1 MKRDTAVDV
10 LICQSF
16 SKICK
21 REKSKLVDYSDLNV
35 TALFRTTSPS
45 VSHYQRF
52 HLLKL
57 FPFIICC
64 CAAVKNPTHL
74 FHSLNFLIYLST
86 EVTNF
91 HLSNPM
97 QPVRKHWATVLQ
109 VWITYLSPVNYTK
122 YNSQGGGGGENGA
135 VWRQEDDKNPTCG
148 RKSLAKQIPMDFVF
162 RSFQLYWLPCQHDHD
177 NHIVQSYWWFLPLWV
192 PADNMLPHA
201 CGVFACSGTQLTM

>member
-64 CAAVKNPTHL
+64 CAAVRNPTHL

-97 QPVRKHWATVLQ
+97 QPVEWEGNTEPQCYKCKLL
-109 VWITYLSPVNYTK
+109 TYLLWIILNITAREAAEERTEPFEDKKMIKIQHMDANPWQSKKSKYQWTLYFAPSNFIGCLVNMIMIIK
-122 YNSQGGGGGENGA
+122 
-135 VWRQEDDKNPTCG
+135 
-148 RKSLAKQIPMDFVF
+148 
-162 RSFQLYWLPCQHDHD
+162 
-177 NHIVQSYWWFLPLWV
+177 
-192 PADNMLPHA
+192 
-201 CGVFACSGTQLTM
+201 